1 MNEKRLGQQIS
12 IFKNILGQYHHEIPL
27 ARFLSSYF
35 RRNKQMG
42 SKDRKIASRLIYN
55 YFRLGA
61 GLPNLPIERRLAI
74 AEFLCTTSSDFVA
87 LLEPLLLPHIQ
98 KNIEDKMMLLETE
111 YQFKLEQIFPLSH
124 RISPKVNKE
133 KFLQS
138 HFQPR
143 DLFIR
148 LRSGHERFVQEVLVK
163 NNIEYKSIGQKTL
176 QLSNG
181 SQLDKI
187 KEIAGY
193 YEVQDLSSQ
202 QIINLLKPND
212 GESWWDACA
221 ASGGKSLLLKEVNP
235 NIELMVSDSRLSI
248 LRNLDERFDK
258 AGINSYR
265 KKIIDLTKN
274 TANVI
279 GYETFDGIIVDA
291 PCSGS
296 GTWGRAPEH
305 LSVFDNDKLM
315 YYQQLQRDILNTVV
329 KHVKL
334 GKPLIYITCS
344 VYKLENED
352 QVAHLVEKGFQV
364 ESMDYFEGSTN
375 GADTLFAARLTI
387 PR

>member
-1 MNEKRLGQQIS
+1 MNEKRLSQQLS
-12 IFKNILGQYHHEIPL
+12 TFKNILGQYNHEVPL

-42 SKDRKIASRLIYN
+42 SKDRKIASQLIYN
-55 YFRLGA
+55 YFRLGT
-61 GLPNLPIERRLAI
+61 GLSNLPLERRLAI

-87 LLEPLLLPHIQ
+87 LLEPSLLPHI
-98 KNIEDKMMLLETE
+98 KKDIDDKLLILEAE
-111 YQFKLEQIFPLSH
+111 YKFKLEQMFPLSNG
-124 RISPKVNKE
+124 ISPQVDKE

-138 HFQPR
+138 HFQWR

-148 LRSGHERFVQEVLVK
+148 LRSGYEPMVKEILFK
-163 NNIEYKSIGQKTL
+163 NNIGYKSIGQKTL
-176 QLSNG
+176 QLPNG

-202 QIINLLKPND
+202 QIINLLRPNN

-221 ASGGKSLLLKEVNP
+221 ASGGKSILLKEANP

-248 LRNLDERFDK
+248 LRNLDERFDR
-258 AGINSYR
+258 AGIKSYR
-265 KKIIDLTKN
+265 KKIVDLTKS
-274 TANVI
+274 TANII
-279 GYETFDGIIVDA
+279 GDERFDGIIVDA

-305 LSVFDNDKLM
+305 MSSFNNDRLL
-315 YYQQLQRDILNTVV
+315 YYQQLQRDILDSVR
-329 KHVKL
+329 KHVKVA
-334 GKPLIYITCS
+334 KPLIYITCS

-352 QVAHLVEKGFQV
+352 QVAYLVENGFQI

-375 GADTLFAARLTI
+375 QADTLFAARLTI
-387 PR
+387 PA